1 MENENKIQV
10 SKEEITTIVENHK
23 GEEFLLFKED
33 EKETYNATTIK
44 VGYYCPQKDEVY
56 GDIANWGF
64 TQDDIENGE
73 IEPGIFVIEYT
84 GSSSVRNA
92 DITPLFRGYNTI
104 AEEKTNWVRALVY
117 EARTSWFK
125 APNPGTLNQQ
135 GWGSSDIICKYCN
148 KCKDCI

>member
-1 MENENKIQV
+1 MQALT
-10 SKEEITTIVENHK
+10 KEEIKKIVANHE

-56 GDIANWGF
+56 DNLENWGL
-64 TQDDIENGE
+64 TQDDV
-73 IEPGIFVIEYT
+73 EPGIFVIEYT

-92 DITPLFRGYNTI
+92 DITPLFRGYNTV
-104 AEEKTNWVRALVY
+104 AEEKTNWARALVY
-117 EARTSWFK
+117 EARTSWFE
-125 APNPGTLNQQ
+125 ATHPDSLIQQ
-135 GWGSSDIICKYCN
+135 GWGSADIICRYHN